1 MTDCKLQIND
11 CKNLVLRTA
20 KTGQFER
27 KEFFGCKNYP
37 YCSFIVPLYFD
48 ETTMNEDQKKL
59 ANAFELFV
67 RSNAFICATY
77 GVVYFN
83 LRQAAFMDYLLRT
96 DIVVSTEYYNN
107 VEIGLTGAKIYN
119 TLFYHLFLIPTLE
132 IKRYLIHNFPNT
144 YSNFETTDFTF
155 PLFSDGI
162 DYEKHILD
170 ENVFRPYS
178 NIETYIG

>member
-67 RSNAFICATY
+67 I
-77 GVVYFN
+77 G
-83 LRQAAFMDYLLRT
+83 RT
-96 DIVVSTEYYNN
+96 
-107 VEIGLTGAKIYN
+107 
-119 TLFYHLFLIPTLE
+119 
-132 IKRYLIHNFPNT
+132 
-144 YSNFETTDFTF
+144 
-155 PLFSDGI
+155 
-162 DYEKHILD
+162 LD
-170 ENVFRPYS
+170 AVLHS
-178 NIETYIG
+178 SC